1 MKLVNLHTHLPL
13 GNNQT
18 GLINHPAQLDFRP
31 QPGQYYS
38 VGLHPWDIPD
48 EDISELLEQLA
59 RLGNHP
65 QVLAIGECGL
75 DRSIETPMNL
85 QQAIFAQQIELA
97 ENLHKP
103 LIIHAVRTYSDLLQ
117 LKKSSRSTVPWIL
130 HGYSGNAETTR
141 QLIKQSFFF
150 SFGAALL
157 RNQTKLNQSLLL
169 VPPGRLF
176 LETDESTANIESIYI
191 FAASLFGM
199 AVSELQTTVFDNFQR
214 IINR

>member
-18 GLINHPAQLDFRP
+18 GLINHPAQLDFLP
-31 QPGQYYS
+31 KPGQYYS
-38 VGLHPWDIPD
+38 AGLHPWDIPD
-48 EDISELLEQLA
+48 EGAIELLEQLA
-59 RLGNHP
+59 RLSNHP
-65 QVLAIGECGL
+65 QVLAIGECGI
-75 DRSIETPMNL
+75 DRSIETPIDL
-85 QQAIFAQQIELA
+85 QQAIFTQQIELA

-130 HGYSGNAETTR
+130 HSYSGNAETTR
-141 QLIKQSFFF
+141 QLIKQGFFF

-157 RNQTKLNQSLLL
+157 KNQAKLNQSLLL

-176 LETDESTANIESIYI
+176 LETDESTVNIESIYI